1 MSSFTITVE
10 DEQVLAALQRL
21 RARSDN
27 FGPVFKAIGEDLVK
41 STKKRFAS
49 ATAPDGTPWEPNTEV
64 TLMEYLRIR
73 SGIFAK
79 YTNLKTRK
87 EGLVR
92 VGDKKGYYRKDGRL
106 AKKGIDAMMRK
117 RPLAGETGALATQI
131 HYQVIGNTLESAPA
145 WSMPPCSSSAADAPS
160 SRTSGATSPPGPSSV
175 FQPLTRTAS
184 IKRLPTISGCEG
196 EGFVGHCRAAP
207 PFGSLHVN
215 NHAIFIQGESLP

>member
-131 HYQVIGNTLESAPA
+131 HYQVIGNTLEIGSSMGYAAMQQFGGRRAEFPNLWGDIPA
-145 WSMPPCSSSAADAPS
+145 RPILGLSAADKN
-160 SRTSGATSPPGPSSV
+160 GID
-175 FQPLTRTAS
+175 Q
-184 IKRLPTISGCEG
+184 TIADYLG
-196 EGFVGHCRAAP
+196 
-207 PFGSLHVN
+207 L
-215 NHAIFIQGESLP
+215 

>member
-131 HYQVIGNTLESAPA
+131 HYQVIGNTLEIGSSMEYAAMQQFGGRRAEFPNLWGDIPA
-145 WSMPPCSSSAADAPS
+145 RPFLGLSAADKN
-160 SRTSGATSPPGPSSV
+160 GID
-175 FQPLTRTAS
+175 Q
-184 IKRLPTISGCEG
+184 TIADYLG
-196 EGFVGHCRAAP
+196 
-207 PFGSLHVN
+207 L
-215 NHAIFIQGESLP
+215 

>member
-131 HYQVIGNTLESAPA
+131 HYQVIGNTLEIGASMVYAAMQQFGGKKADFPNLGGDIPARPFLGLSAGDIA
-145 WSMPPCSSSAADAPS
+145 GIEKTVLDY
-160 SRTSGATSPPGPSSV
+160 
-175 FQPLTRTAS
+175 LN
-184 IKRLPTISGCEG
+184 I
-196 EGFVGHCRAAP
+196 
-207 PFGSLHVN
+207 
-215 NHAIFIQGESLP
+215 

>member
-1 MSSFTITVE
+1 M
-10 DEQVLAALQRL
+10 

-131 HYQVIGNTLESAPA
+131 HYQVIGNTLEIGSSMEYAAMQQFGGRRAEFPNLWGDIPA
-145 WSMPPCSSSAADAPS
+145 RPFLGLSAADKN
-160 SRTSGATSPPGPSSV
+160 GID
-175 FQPLTRTAS
+175 Q
-184 IKRLPTISGCEG
+184 TIADYLG
-196 EGFVGHCRAAP
+196 
-207 PFGSLHVN
+207 L
-215 NHAIFIQGESLP
+215 